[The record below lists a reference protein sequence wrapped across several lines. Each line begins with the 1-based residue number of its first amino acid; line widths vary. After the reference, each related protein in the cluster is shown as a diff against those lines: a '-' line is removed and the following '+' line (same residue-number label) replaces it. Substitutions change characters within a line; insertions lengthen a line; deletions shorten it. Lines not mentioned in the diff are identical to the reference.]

1 MSEWNDEVMEEFSL
15 EDILA
20 EFGSTEPADYIP
32 EVEEEEEAPVIDQ
45 DLFDQIKEENQRPKA
60 MKKQAKQK
68 KGFSSTFDIF
78 RKKKEEPK
86 EKPKATNA
94 PHAVPADRAPKKKET
109 REKLSHTIDLND
121 LFESGEAYDEAHETK
136 HENYESPAD
145 YVRHNALSVRSG
157 AFLVVLNFILMLPAI
172 YLNLG
177 ESMGLPMI
185 EAISWQAH
193 PFRYLII
200 LSALLVTS
208 VLLNVKLF
216 WRGIRGIFTMQMNM
230 YSVVSM
236 SAIASLAHAAYMM
249 LDKTSRESL
258 PYCGICVILLF
269 FTGLG
274 NYFRE
279 SARLRACKAASAS
292 KTPMGIFISERDGD
306 INLIKHPV
314 PEVEPF
320 TKYVCMPDGSE
331 RFWTYLAPILIVASL
346 VCAGISALLGSA
358 GDFFWAY
365 AAITSVAAPFFILI
379 SYGLPFSKITKKLSV
394 MGAALGGWYAAFSLS
409 GRRNL
414 IMRDSD
420 LFPKGTISSHGMK
433 VFNDFALEK
442 IVAYA
447 TSMLYAA
454 KSGLY
459 PLFSEILKSHY
470 GKCEKVTQ
478 LMHHESG
485 GMQGEIG
492 GDTVLLGTESFIIR
506 MGVKLLERSGAKNTM
521 YLAINGSLAAA
532 FNLKYRLSEDVKE
545 GLYSCVRGKVNP
557 VLASVD
563 CNLTPVMIESDMGF
577 KSGTIDY
584 PNIEERLDL
593 SAEEQYLEYDPSAF
607 ITRAGLT
614 PFAAAVNSAR
624 RLRKV
629 TIRNTVLA
637 TICAAVGL
645 LLMFYI
651 TFVGAYDAGNPYNVF
666 IYMLLW
672 TLSVYLLSSR
682 CNIN

>member
-1 MSEWNDEVMEEFSL
+1 MSDWMDENLEEFSL

-20 EFGSTEPADYIP
+20 ECR
-32 EVEEEEEAPVIDQ
+32 EEEEAAPVVFEEEENLPLIDQ
-45 DLFDQIKEENQRPKA
+45 NLFDEIKAENQSPKA

-68 KGFSSTFDIF
+68 KGFSTFDIF
-78 RKKKEEPK
+78 KRKRETPKREKKAGE
-86 EKPKATNA
+86 A
-94 PHAVPADRAPKKKET
+94 PHAVLADRPPKKKEN

-121 LFESGEAYDEAHETK
+121 LFEKGEEYDNAQETRHED
-136 HENYESPAD
+136 YETPAD
-145 YVRHNALSVRSG
+145 YVRHNALRVRSSV
-157 AFLVVLNFILMLPAI
+157 FLVIFTFILCLPAI
-172 YLNLG
+172 YLNFG
-177 ESMGLPMI
+177 ESMGMTVP
-185 EAISWQAH
+185 EFVSWDAH
-193 PFRYLII
+193 PFRYLIA
-200 LSALLVTS
+200 LSALEFAAI
-208 VLLNVKLF
+208 LF
-216 WRGIRGIFTMQMNM
+216 NIKIIWRGFAGMFRGEWNMFSAVSFTCL
-230 YSVVSM
+230 
-236 SAIASLAHAAYMM
+236 ASLLHAGFMM
-249 LDKTSRESL
+249 LMKDARQSL

-269 FTGLG
+269 FVGLG

-279 SARLRACKAASAS
+279 SARLRACKAASAT
-292 KTPMGIFISERDGD
+292 KAPMGVFISERDGD

-314 PEVEPF
+314 EETEPF
-320 TKYVCMPDGSE
+320 TKYVCMVDGAE
-331 RFWTYLAPILIVASL
+331 RFWSYLAPILVVASII
-346 VCAGISALLGSA
+346 CASIASIGIGEPKK
-358 GDFFWAY
+358 FFWAL
-365 AAITSVAAPFFILI
+365 AAISSVASPFFVMIC
-379 SYGLPFSKITKKLSV
+379 YGLPFSKITKKLSV

-409 GRRNL
+409 GKRRL

-420 LFPKGTISSHGMK
+420 LFPKGTISSHGLK
-433 VFNDFALEK
+433 VFNDFPLEK

-470 GKCEKVTQ
+470 GKRERVFQ

-492 GDTVLLGTESFIIR
+492 GDTVLLGKDSFIIR
-506 MGVKLLERSGAKNTM
+506 MGVKLLERSQAKNTL
-521 YLAINGSLAAA
+521 YLAINGEVAAA
-532 FNLKYRLSEDVKE
+532 FNLKYRLSEDVKA
-545 GLYSCVRGKVNP
+545 GLDSCVRGRVTP

-563 CNLTPVMIESDMGF
+563 CNLSPVMIESEMDLR
-577 KSGTIDY
+577 SGTIDY

-593 SAEEQYLEYDPSAF
+593 SGEEQYLEYDPCAF
-607 ITRAGLT
+607 ITRAGLS

-624 RLRKV
+624 RLRKI
-629 TIRNTVLA
+629 TIRNTVLS
-637 TICAAVGL
+637 TICAGVGV

-651 TFVGAYDAGNPYNVF
+651 TFVSVYSAASPYNVF